1 MSESFRA
8 KAEKLEKF
16 KYPLVVLIIGVVL
29 MLLPSGSSQNKD
41 SPGGEE
47 QMAQILSQTEG
58 VGEARVLISDSG
70 VVVACTGAENAR
82 VRLDIIR
89 AVSSYT
95 GFTSDKITI
104 LKMAD

>member
-1 MSESFRA
+1 MSESLKA

-47 QMAQILSQTEG
+47 QMAQLKEDLAVQKAIDFL
-58 VGEARVLISDSG
+58 VAEAKFVD
-70 VVVACTGAENAR
+70 
-82 VRLDIIR
+82 
-89 AVSSYT
+89 
-95 GFTSDKITI
+95 
-104 LKMAD
+104 